1 MDKDQLLE
9 NLGSYG
15 YPLLKP
21 VPAGE
26 PEDVLKALLKQSDAR
41 LLEGFP
47 VVLAHVFKE
56 RESLSWEK
64 SKWNPEND
72 LATKSRLRLAYLL
85 GLSYYLF
92 KLFGL
97 PKEYQDRTLKLLFKY
112 KSGNRLIKDLEE
124 AFAKSE
130 SVKVDNVE
138 LSTERLKNNFRNYV
152 VHAPGSAEAQEKKH
166 ALELELL
173 LAELFTPRQKEV
185 LRKRM
190 EGKALTKT
198 EREYFYR
205 VVKKR
210 LRVLANEEL
219 HQMARTLLLK

>member
-1 MDKDQLLE
+1 MDKNQLLE

-21 VPAGE
+21 APAGE
-26 PEDVLKALLKQSDAR
+26 PEDVLKTLLKQYDAR

-56 RESLSWEK
+56 REGLSWEK
-64 SKWNPEND
+64 QKWNPEND
-72 LATKSRLRLAYLL
+72 LSTKSRLRLAYLL

-97 PKEYQDRTLKLLFKY
+97 PKEYRDRTLKLLSKY
-112 KSGNRLIKDLEE
+112 KSGKLLLKDLEGP
-124 AFAKSE
+124 FAKSE
-130 SVKVDNVE
+130 SVKVVDDVE
-138 LSTERLKNNFRNYV
+138 LSMERLKNNFRNYV

-173 LAELFTPRQKEV
+173 LAELFTD
-185 LRKRM
+185 RKS
-190 EGKALTKT
+190 T
-198 EREYFYR
+198 
-205 VVKKR
+205 R
-210 LRVLANEEL
+210 LNSS
-219 HQMARTLLLK
+219 H